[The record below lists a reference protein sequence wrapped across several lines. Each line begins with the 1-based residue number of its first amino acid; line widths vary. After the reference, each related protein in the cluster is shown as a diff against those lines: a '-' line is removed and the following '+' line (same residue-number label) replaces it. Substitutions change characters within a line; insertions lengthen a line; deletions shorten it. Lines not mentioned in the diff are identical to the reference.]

1 MNAATQAHTVPK
13 FYLRNFV
20 ASEAKN
26 GLGPYVWLGSL
37 TTGEIKQRSPKSISI
52 APGLYD
58 GPGGFDEPGASI
70 EAHLSKIEHAAAS
83 AIRKFVATDLKNG
96 AIVPPE
102 IWRFLAWQA
111 ARTPGWMDLEEEWIY
126 HWDPNV
132 DVPVVEPPP
141 EGISSIRDKVRS
153 RCLENPDTGERREV
167 MDSDEFKAYHKRGW
181 KWVLRSDDKLESLH
195 MQAWYFQ
202 VRHFPRLSW
211 IRLNA
216 PEDEWF
222 VTSDRGVAWIADGYT
237 DTPPAA
243 LRHPTAQVV
252 APLTKKVVLIGRNQ
266 THQLQVTPREVNRF
280 IASAASEWVAGPTKS
295 VVEQAMRDRA
305 ASNDKD

>member
-1 MNAATQAHTVPK
+1 M
-13 FYLRNFV
+13 
-20 ASEAKN
+20 
-26 GLGPYVWLGSL
+26 VWIADDRGS
-37 TTGEIKQRSPKSISI
+37 KPRSPKSLSI

-58 GPGGFDEPGASI
+58 GPGGFDTPGASI
-70 EAHLSKIEHAAAS
+70 EDHLAKIECAAAT
-83 AIRKFVATDLKNG
+83 AIRKFVATKPEEG
-96 AIVPPE
+96 TTVPPE

-141 EGISSIRDKVRS
+141 DGINSIRDRVRGY
-153 RCLENPDTGERREV
+153 CLENPDTGERLEV
-167 MDSDEFKAYHKRGW
+167 TDSDEFRSYFKRGW
-181 KWVLRSDDKLESLH
+181 KWVLRSDDKLELLH

-211 IRLNA
+211 VRLNA
-216 PEDEWF
+216 PDDEWF
-222 VTSDRGVAWIADGYT
+222 VTSDRGVAWLADGCA

-252 APLTKKVVLIGRNQ
+252 APLTRKVALVGRNA
-266 THQLQVTPREVNRF
+266 THKLQVTAREVNRF
-280 IASAASEWVAGPTKS
+280 IASAASDWVAGPTKK
-295 VVEQAMRDRA
+295 VVEQAILDRSVVIA
-305 ASNDKD
+305 P